1 MPATRRLP
9 SPATSLFATAL
20 ALALTAC
27 DPPAQHAPA
36 PPAEVGVVT
45 VTPRSVELT
54 DEYNGRVE
62 AVNAARILPRVGGYL
77 DRVAYKEGEQVAQG
91 AVLFVIDQRPYR
103 IALDRAQA
111 QLQRARA
118 TARLAQ
124 VQFKRV
130 SALYAARAT
139 SQEELDTTRAAAEQ
153 ARADEQAAE
162 AAVADARLNLDYTEV
177 RAPVAGR
184 AGRAMLTAGNL
195 AVANQSLLTSVV
207 AQDPVYVYFDCDEQ
221 SYLRYTAA
229 RGASQDR
236 AISANMVR
244 VGLANEAGFPH
255 AGRVDFLDNQVDP
268 VTGTIRA
275 RVRLDNPGGIFT
287 PGLYA
292 RVQLVTGTAPR
303 ALLVDDKAVLTD
315 QDRKYLYVVS
325 ADGKA
330 LRREVSV
337 GRAVGGQ
344 RIIEAGLRDGDRV
357 AVDGTQKVFYSGAP
371 VKAVPY
377 ATQSASAK

>member
-1 MPATRRLP
+1 MALSLTLTLAACDRPAP
-9 SPATSLFATAL
+9 SAATA
-20 ALALTAC
+20 
-27 DPPAQHAPA
+27 
-36 PPAEVGVVT
+36 PAEVGVVT
-45 VTPRSVELT
+45 VAPRSVELA

-62 AVNAARILPRVGGYL
+62 AVNTARILPRVGGYL
-77 DRVAYKEGEQVAQG
+77 ERVTYQEGQQVAQG
-91 AVLFVIDQRPYR
+91 TVLFVIDQRPYR

-130 SALYAARAT
+130 GTLFAARAT
-139 SQEELDTTRAAAEQ
+139 SQEELDNARATAEQ
-153 ARADEQAAE
+153 ARADEQAAN
-162 AAVADARLNLDYTEV
+162 AAVADARLNLDYNEV

-229 RGASQDR
+229 RGQARDR
-236 AISANMVR
+236 AISANTVR
-244 VGLANEAGFPH
+244 VALANEQGFPH
-255 AGRVDFLDNQVDP
+255 TGQVDFLDNQVNP

-275 RVRLDNPGGIFT
+275 RVRLNNAGGVFT

-292 RVQLVTGTAPR
+292 RVQLVTGTAPQ
-303 ALLVDDKAVLTD
+303 ALLVDDKAVRTD

-325 ADGKA
+325 TDGKA
-330 LRREVSV
+330 LRREVTL
-337 GRAVGGQ
+337 GRLVGGQ
-344 RIIEAGLRDGDRV
+344 RIIEAGLQAGERV

-377 ATQSASAK
+377 TTQSAAAE